1 MMLRP
6 KRCDSDWWLWT
17 FNPRVTL
24 GSVAPLA
31 LLCLIILQIKSG
43 EGGHII
49 GLRNLNWNL
58 HKWNASV
65 TSASHLMQRPTWRW
79 RRWWRWP
86 GWWWAKKRWWSYTDF
101 CFVPCTLKR
110 HANEQG
116 VSYSDYV
123 IWQDPEVLPL
133 GPIFP
138 TSNIPFPCLYLLC
151 FQTIHNVNWPFFL
164 PESHPNAVYW

>member
-1 MMLRP
+1 MIMNTPSQKLLMLILLFLSAC
-6 KRCDSDWWLWT
+6 KNKVL
-17 FNPRVTL
+17 NPRVTL

-101 CFVPCTLKR
+101 CFVHCTLKR
-110 HANEQG
+110 PANDWTG
-116 VSYSDYV
+116 CFVFRLCYLASV
-123 IWQDPEVLPL
+123 TCW
-133 GPIFP
+133 
-138 TSNIPFPCLYLLC
+138 TNI
-151 FQTIHNVNWPFFL
+151 
-164 PESHPNAVYW
+164 SHL

>member
-1 MMLRP
+1 MRLRL
-6 KRCDSDWWLWT
+6 KRCDSDWWRCQWYVHLLLIWSGVWWDT
-17 FNPRVTL
+17 VPKVQQTRESHEGPGVDRLIFT
-24 GSVAPLA
+24 SAQQKQEQYHQ
-31 LLCLIILQIKSG
+31 LCLIILQIKSG

-58 HKWNASV
+58 RKWNASV

-101 CFVPCTLKR
+101 CFVPCTLR
-110 HANEQG
+110 RLANEQG

-123 IWQDPEVLPL
+123 IS
-133 GPIFP
+133 
-138 TSNIPFPCLYLLC
+138 SNLAR
-151 FQTIHNVNWPFFL
+151 
-164 PESHPNAVYW
+164 S

>member
-1 MMLRP
+1 MWHRLMKMSTQKLVMLLLLLLSAC
-6 KRCDSDWWLWT
+6 KNKAI
-17 FNPRVTL
+17 NPRAFVWL
-24 GSVAPLA
+24 SG
-31 LLCLIILQIKSG
+31 LLQFWHCCLIILQIKSG

-86 GWWWAKKRWWSYTDF
+86 GWWWAKKRWWSYTDP
-101 CFVPCTLKR
+101 CFVPCTLR
-110 HANEQG
+110 RLANEQG

-123 IWQDPEVLPL
+123 ISSNLASVTPWTNISPL
-133 GPIFP
+133 
-138 TSNIPFPCLYLLC
+138 
-151 FQTIHNVNWPFFL
+151 
-164 PESHPNAVYW
+164 